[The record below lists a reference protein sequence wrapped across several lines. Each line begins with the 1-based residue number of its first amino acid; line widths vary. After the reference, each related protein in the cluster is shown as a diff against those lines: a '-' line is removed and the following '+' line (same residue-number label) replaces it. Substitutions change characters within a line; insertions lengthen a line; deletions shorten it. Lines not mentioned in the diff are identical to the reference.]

1 MKRIAVLGA
10 TGSIGQSTLDL
21 VARHSDQFRASVLT
35 AHRQV
40 EPMLALCAQFHPSLV
55 VMTDPEAATRLR
67 QAIKDQAW
75 AGGIEVADGS
85 EALTECVS
93 RDDVDMVVAGIV
105 GAAGLSAAI
114 GAARHGKTIL
124 LANKEALVMAGAL
137 MVNAAREGGATVLPI
152 DSEHNAIFQC
162 LGDQY
167 RCFSTPAGV
176 TRLLLTAS
184 GGPFRTW
191 AKEQIFS
198 ATVRQ
203 AITHPNWSMGKKI
216 SVDSATMM
224 NKGLELIEAHWLFA
238 MPESRIDVVIHPQ
251 SVVHSMVEFADGSTL
266 AQLGAPDMRTPIACA
281 MSWPKRIVTPVSR
294 LDWTAQRQLD
304 FEPPDHDRFPSLSLA
319 RDSLR
324 SGGSASAVMN
334 AANEVAVA
342 AFLEERIRFGHIFE
356 VVSDTLEALSGVA
369 TTVPESVEAL
379 LAMDVL
385 ARDHAL
391 AQCERKRL

>member
-152 DSEHNAIFQC
+152 DSEHNAIF
-162 LGDQY
+162 
-167 RCFSTPAGV
+167 
-176 TRLLLTAS
+176 
-184 GGPFRTW
+184 
-191 AKEQIFS
+191 
-198 ATVRQ
+198 
-203 AITHPNWSMGKKI
+203 
-216 SVDSATMM
+216 
-224 NKGLELIEAHWLFA
+224 
-238 MPESRIDVVIHPQ
+238 
-251 SVVHSMVEFADGSTL
+251 
-266 AQLGAPDMRTPIACA
+266 
-281 MSWPKRIVTPVSR
+281 
-294 LDWTAQRQLD
+294 
-304 FEPPDHDRFPSLSLA
+304 
-319 RDSLR
+319 
-324 SGGSASAVMN
+324 
-334 AANEVAVA
+334 
-342 AFLEERIRFGHIFE
+342 
-356 VVSDTLEALSGVA
+356 
-369 TTVPESVEAL
+369 
-379 LAMDVL
+379 
-385 ARDHAL
+385 
-391 AQCERKRL
+391 